1 MFKSLQKLK
10 YIYLEPECAKVQIR
24 GMKKL
29 RHLLVVF
36 DIFHVDKTVDINQV
50 SRLTGNLTYSHI
62 ISNICLNTARWKGY
76 GSVSDIYEFFDKQ
89 TFDTELDIFKSSQIK
104 YVNQ

>member
-1 MFKSLQKLK
+1 MIWDNL
-10 YIYLEPECAKVQIR
+10 YIFGAECAKVQIR
-24 GMKKL
+24 RMKKL

-36 DIFHVDKTVDINQV
+36 DMFHVGKTVDINQG

-76 GSVSDIYEFFDKQ
+76 GSVSDIYVFFDKQ
-89 TFDTELDIFKSSQIK
+89 RFDTEIDIYSNHLK
-104 YVNQ
+104 